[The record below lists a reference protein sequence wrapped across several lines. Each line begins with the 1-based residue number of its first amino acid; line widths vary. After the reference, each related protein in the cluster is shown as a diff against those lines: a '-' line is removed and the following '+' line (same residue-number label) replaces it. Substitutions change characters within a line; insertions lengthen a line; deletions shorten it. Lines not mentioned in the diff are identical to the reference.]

1 MLVSACIGDEWQDS
15 QDHSSQEPESDELGA
30 GEGDEGDESGD
41 YALSRDT
48 TAEIWPTSGAST
60 LEDDGRPPSR
70 TPPPG
75 AKRQRQASLD
85 RFVVGDGGPGL
96 YVGGGPVYVLVE
108 MGFGA
113 TAARAALERCGH
125 DHEKAIEFLLAAQHH
140 HQE

>member
-48 TAEIWPTSGAST
+48 TAEIWPTAGAST

-85 RFVVGDGGPGL
+85 RF
-96 YVGGGPVYVLVE
+96 VGGGPVYVLVE

-125 DHEKAIEFLLAAQHH
+125 DHEKAIDFLLAAQHH
-140 HQE
+140 QTE